1 MQTEDSDGVQYVF
14 GYFGTFRGDENPRWI
29 FPRHR
34 FQIANPNQE
43 NIVGQFISSTW
54 FNKDYSVGEKQEY
67 LVVGIK
73 GGFSYNVIT
82 RLINGALASR
92 GHNRL
97 TELEKM
103 QKIVVKEY
111 FVIST
116 ATAKTLH
123 ENHRT
128 NDGFNVTLNNE
139 SNKINLILSLRKTMK
154 TLRVSLPSF
163 ESIPIECAE
172 DN

>member
-1 MQTEDSDGVQYVF
+1 MTEDSNGIQYIL
-14 GYFGTFRGDENPRWI
+14 GYFGKFVGEEYPRWI

-34 FQIANPNQE
+34 FQIPDPNQE

-54 FNKDYSVGEKQEY
+54 FNKDYPVGEKHEY

-73 GGFSYNVIT
+73 GGFSYNNIT
-82 RLINGALASR
+82 SLINGALASR

-97 TELEKM
+97 TELERM

-111 FVIST
+111 FVIPAVT
-116 ATAKTLH
+116 TKTLH
-123 ENHRT
+123 ENHRKS
-128 NDGFNVTLNNE
+128 DGFNVTLNNE
-139 SNKINLILSLRKTMK
+139 SNKIQLILKLRTAFK
-154 TLRVSLPSF
+154 TLSVSLPSF

-172 DN
+172 NN